1 MPGHVQ
7 LNDGDNTLVRPKVGK
22 LIDLLF
28 SFFSIFGIKFIERF
42 VDF

>member
-22 LIDLLF
+22 LINLLF
-28 SFFSIFGIKFIERF
+28 CFSRF
-42 VDF
+42 LESNS